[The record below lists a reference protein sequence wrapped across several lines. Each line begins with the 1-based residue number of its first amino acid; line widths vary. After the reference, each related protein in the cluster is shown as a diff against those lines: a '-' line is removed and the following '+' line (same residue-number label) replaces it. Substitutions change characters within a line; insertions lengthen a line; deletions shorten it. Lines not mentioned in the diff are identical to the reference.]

1 MNTNKNTLKTAIEN
15 EISGDTAY
23 QNAAYI
29 TQFMRAP
36 GSKGLHNVLNF
47 LEEKLIQCNLD
58 KIEKIE
64 YPSKENNTEE
74 LSFTGWDVSNAKLEI
89 VDPVYKEITSFDQA
103 PTCIQWWSSSTPS
116 QGVTAELV
124 DVGTGVDENCY
135 NGVDVKG
142 KIVLA
147 TGDNQVEGNTR
158 AFQLAVE
165 EYGAL
170 GLITDNLPYAQPP
183 LRTRINH
190 PEAISFLR
198 IRTKSNKGWAFA
210 LSLSMGEYLREL
222 MKIGPVKIRATV
234 DAKYNDEK
242 DWEVVGEITG
252 NEKPDEEVWFVLH
265 CSGPKPGANCAS
277 GAALGVEI
285 ARTIKTLI
293 DNGNIPRPRRTIKF
307 LIGVEGDGL
316 NAYLQTKR
324 DENIDVKAAFVFCS
338 VGDDQ
343 SKCGSSLLMYRSPDS
358 IPSYVN
364 DICADAVDIFS
375 NDAFT
380 PYSAKHYD
388 VPLIRFSVRTYTPMS
403 DNSRLMTMKIPC
415 PLFWSWPSRDFHTQ
429 FYTVD
434 KLDPNVIKKC
444 GMVATYSA
452 LKIADA
458 SRNEALQFAQIIRL
472 KTFSRMQEITKT
484 ALNAFTDVGEHP
496 QEKITTTYIDMLNYT
511 LERDINSLGTV
522 KNLLNYPD
530 KELEEEI
537 LKIVEELKEASKFE
551 INTIQRYN
559 KLLEKW

>member
-1 MNTNKNTLKTAIEN
+1 MNPNKNTLKTAVEN
-15 EISGDTAY
+15 ELSGDTAI

-29 TQFMRAP
+29 TQFLRAP
-36 GSKGLHNVLNF
+36 GSKGLHKVLNF
-47 LEEKLIQCNLD
+47 IEEKLIQCNLD
-58 KIEKIE
+58 KTEKIE
-64 YPSKENNTEE
+64 YPSQENNTEI
-74 LSFTGWDVSNAKLEI
+74 LSFTGWDVSNAKLEV

-103 PTCIQWWSSSTPS
+103 PTCIQWWSSSTPT

-124 DVGTGVDENCY
+124 DVGAGVDEKCY
-135 NGVDVKG
+135 KGVDVKG

-165 EYGAL
+165 ENGAL

-183 LRTRINH
+183 LRTRINQ

-198 IRTKSNKGWAFA
+198 IRTKSDKGWAFA
-210 LSLSMGEYLREL
+210 LSLSMGEYLRGL
-222 MKIGPVKIRATV
+222 MKNGPVKMRATV
-234 DAKYNDEK
+234 EAKYNEEK
-242 DWEVVGEITG
+242 DWEIIGEITG
-252 NEKPDEEVWFVLH
+252 IEKPEEEVWFVLH

-285 ARTIKTLI
+285 ARTIKKLI

-316 NAYLQTKR
+316 NAYLQNKR

-343 SKCGSSLLMYRSPDS
+343 SKCGSSLMMYRSPDS

-364 DICADAVDIFS
+364 DVCADAVEIFS

-388 VPLIRFSVRTYTPMS
+388 VPLIRFSVRPYTPMS

-415 PLFWSWPSRDFHTQ
+415 PLFWSWPSRYFHTQ

-444 GMVATYSA
+444 GIVAAYSA

-458 SRNEALQFAQIIRL
+458 GRNEALQFAQIIRL
-472 KTFSRMQEITKT
+472 KTLSRMQEITKT
-484 ALNAFTDVGEHP
+484 ALNGLTDVEEDP
-496 QEKITTTYIDMLNYT
+496 PEEISLAYIDMLNYT
-511 LERDINSLGTV
+511 LEKDSNSLGTV
-522 KNLLNYPD
+522 KNLLNYSD
-530 KELEEEI
+530 QELEEEI
-537 LKIVEELKEASKFE
+537 QIIVEELKEASKIE